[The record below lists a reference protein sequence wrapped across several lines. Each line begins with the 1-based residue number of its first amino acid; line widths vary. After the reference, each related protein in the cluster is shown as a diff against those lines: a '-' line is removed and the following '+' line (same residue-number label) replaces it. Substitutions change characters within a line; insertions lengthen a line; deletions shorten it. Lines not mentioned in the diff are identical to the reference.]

1 MSKIIYAIIDLNNKQ
16 DALNTFF
23 SSISGISGEK
33 LYAVTESNI
42 SAIASSFSSGGQA
55 WAKEKVLEFASV
67 TEKLSEHVNLLP
79 VRFGTILKSDDAI
92 RQLLIAHLNA
102 FETNLRKTA
111 NKTEFGLKV
120 LWDFEKTKN
129 EIKKQSRPDEISAG
143 DYFKQR
149 SIHTN
154 YLFEKMKQHKLDDA
168 VLQYVEKFIGVIK
181 EAMQAL
187 NPDIRF
193 KKMVSDSIMLDAVFL
208 VNKKQHHEFRDV
220 IISLGE
226 QYPGLQFLLT
236 GPWPPYS
243 FVDIRIEQS

>member
-1 MSKIIYAIIDLNNKQ
+1 MSKIIYAIIDHNNKQ
-16 DALNTFF
+16 DTLNTFF
-23 SSISGISGEK
+23 SSTSGISGAK

-55 WAKEKVLEFASV
+55 WAKEQVLEFASV

-92 RQLLIAHLNA
+92 RQLLITHLNA
-102 FETNLRKTA
+102 FETNLKKTA

-120 LWDFEKTKN
+120 LWNFEKTKN
-129 EIKKQSRPDEISAG
+129 EIKQRSKPDEISAG
-143 DYFKQR
+143 DYFKQ
-149 SIHTN
+149 SSVHTN

-168 VLQYVEKFIGVIK
+168 VLQYVEKFIDDIK
-181 EAMQAL
+181 GAMQAL
-187 NPDIRF
+187 SPDIKF

-208 VNKKQHHEFRDV
+208 VSKKQHTGFKD
-220 IISLGE
+220 IIVSLG
-226 QYPGLQFLLT
+226 QQHPDLQFLLT

-243 FVDIRIEQS
+243 FTDIRIT